1 MADNFDNY
9 SMKVQ
14 ARVDMPSNKDIDA
27 QIRKL
32 EKSIS
37 KLKVSGQFDDT
48 ALKNLTNQLNS
59 LKATVSTANFSP
71 TALSELTSQV
81 EKALGNI
88 QISAKV
94 GQEVGSAITKGMQQN
109 IDAGV
114 VDSIRKIS
122 DSTTSTIVQN
132 EKKKQDAYRATTE
145 TVMYHAGVV
154 SKLNKAETNGRF
166 YGSNRGTGYFGT
178 GHYFVDSATKHE
190 LDNNS
195 SYSKLPYT
203 SIDISKYDNLFKAN
217 TDEIANRLH
226 SFLENLTKFTQGS
239 DTNSISELFAQ
250 FKKVFGDTVMDM
262 QEFDA
267 KLEQLKS
274 FMQNSSM
281 SDRSDSVS
289 TQFMKSLGY
298 GGVDTRGT
306 RYADTRYGTVIY
318 DLKEESVLQANITD
332 ELQKQGQM
340 LEKINYEKGQV
351 FDQSEDT
358 RIQGI
363 LDQQAKSK
371 EIDAEFG
378 KLFDSSKIRQYE
390 SELDSVNETLKRN
403 DEIIADCQSG
413 IENADREAQKFAKD
427 MASLGFDTSDE
438 EIAEQADHYR
448 TTFQER
454 IDELQKER
462 PLLEAR
468 RQELEENLSAEYK
481 LANVAR
487 EQARQIVDERH
498 KEVQSIQEVSDRVK
512 SFSELKIKSDDFVNI
527 DGLTKAEDILDKV
540 RSKYEQFGQVTF
552 KNIELDADGNL
563 KSFRVNIQQTNGDLK
578 ETRNFLMEISDDAK
592 KVKFTDDTIK
602 GTENIVRHLNEQKDA
617 TDEIIKEEQKLAN
630 AMADV
635 REKSEQ
641 NRQTE
646 EKRQQMAQNKAINK
660 ALEEE
665 YNQKQKLIAQE
676 EKLAQVTAEKAN
688 KIQLSTDVTKLTTD
702 YQKFGVVSQE
712 VENNLKEL
720 KLAQE
725 AVVNAKGTDRLAI
738 EIEKYDNALEK
749 AKSSWKEL
757 SATQVSL
764 SQRTSQMTSMQEWMR
779 KNGAATKDCKDKVR
793 QLITECQ
800 TCDKVRFEGIKNEF
814 KELTAQMGKAGKLG
828 AGTLEGII
836 AQGKKFVQ
844 WIGVTGAVM
853 QTVQAFR
860 KATSNVIELDTKMVE
875 LSKVSDLTAQ
885 GLEDVTNQCYD
896 LGKSL
901 SKTGTDV
908 LDAVTTFKRAGY
920 DIADSVKYA
929 EEALKTANISENLK
943 DASQNAD
950 SLVNI
955 MKGFQNET
963 PEFAKKINDAVNQ
976 VSNTEAVNFD
986 NLIDG
991 ATRLSA
997 VADQA
1002 GLSFEQMLGT
1012 LTGGYEILGNME
1024 KVATGQITIFSRLQ
1038 AIQLDGE
1045 EEVST
1050 VAKLQEKF
1058 SNATKSAVNIV
1069 DQTSGQLRNV
1079 YDILDDLA
1087 GVWDTLDKN
1096 TREALAIEA
1105 AGKIYARICG
1115 NTYRES
1121 SYIG

>member
-14 ARVDMPSNKDIDA
+14 ARVDLPSNKDIDA

-48 ALKNLTNQLNS
+48 ALRNLTNQLNT
-59 LKATVSTANFSP
+59 LKASITTANFSP

-94 GQEVGSAITKGMQQN
+94 GQEVGSSITKGMQQN
-109 IDAGV
+109 IDSGIVA
-114 VDSIRKIS
+114 DIKKIS
-122 DSTTSTIVQN
+122 DASTSAIVQN

-145 TVMYHAGVV
+145 TVMYHAGVI

-166 YGSNRGTGYFGT
+166 YGSSRGTGYFGT

-239 DTNSISELFAQ
+239 DINSVSELFSQ
-250 FKKVFGDTVMDM
+250 FRKVFGDTVMDM

-274 FMQNSSM
+274 FMQNSNM

-306 RYADTRYGTVIY
+306 KYADTRYGTVIY

-351 FDQSEDT
+351 FDKTEDS
-358 RIQGI
+358 RIQSI
-363 LDQQAKSK
+363 IDQQAKSK
-371 EIDAEFG
+371 EIETEFD
-378 KLFDSSKIRQYE
+378 KLFDSTKLKAYE
-390 SELDSVNETLKRN
+390 SELDSVNETLKKN
-403 DEIIADCQSG
+403 DDIISDCQHA
-413 IENADREAQKFAKD
+413 INNADEEAKKFAKD
-427 MASLGFDTSDE
+427 MANLGLEMSEDE
-438 EIAEQADHYR
+438 IKSQADDYR
-448 TTFQER
+448 VTFQER
-454 IDELQKER
+454 IDELEKER
-462 PLLEAR
+462 PLLESR
-468 RQELEENLSAEYK
+468 KKQLEENLNAEYE

-498 KEVQSIQEVSDRVK
+498 KEVQSVQEVSDKIK
-512 SFSELKIKSDDFVNI
+512 SFSELKIKSNDFINI
-527 DGLTKAEDILDKV
+527 DGLTKAEDILEKV
-540 RSKYEQFGQVTF
+540 RTKYEQFGQVTF

-592 KVKFTDDTIK
+592 KVKFSDDTIK
-602 GTENIVRHLNEQKDA
+602 GTENVVRHLNEQKDA
-617 TDEIIKEEQKLAN
+617 TDQIIKEEEKLIN

-676 EKLAQVTAEKAN
+676 EKLAQVTAEKAD
-688 KIQLSTDVTKLTTD
+688 KIQLSSDVTKLTTD

-725 AVVNAKGTDRLAI
+725 SVVNAKGTDRLAT
-738 EIEKYDNALEK
+738 EIERYNTKLAET
-749 AKSSWKEL
+749 KSSLKEL
-757 SATQVSL
+757 TTTQVSL
-764 SQRTSQMTSMQEWMR
+764 NQRTSQMKSMQEWMR
-779 KNGAATKDCKDKVR
+779 KNKAATKLCGDQVR
-793 QLITECQ
+793 QLIEECK
-800 TCDKVRFEGIKNEF
+800 TCDAVRFNGIKREFDDLVVQAGKANKLGKGVIEGIVD
-814 KELTAQMGKAGKLG
+814 
-828 AGTLEGII
+828 
-836 AQGKKFVQ
+836 QGKRFIQ
-844 WIGVTGAVM
+844 WVGVSGAIMRVGNSL
-853 QTVQAFR
+853 R
-860 KATSNVIELDTKMVE
+860 SATNNVIELDTKMVE
-875 LSKVSDLTAQ
+875 LSKVSDLTKQ

-896 LGKSL
+896 LGESL

-920 DIADSVKYA
+920 DIADSMKYA

-943 DASQNAD
+943 DASQNAN

-1058 SNATKSAVNIV
+1058 SNATKGAVNIV
-1069 DQTSGQLRNV
+1069 DKTSGQLRNV

>member
-725 AVVNAKGTDRLAI
+725 AVVNAKGTDRLAT
-738 EIEKYDNALEK
+738 EIEKYDTALAK

-757 SATQVSL
+757 STTQVSL
-764 SQRTSQMTSMQEWMR
+764 NQRTSQMKSMQEWMR
-779 KNGAATKDCKDKVR
+779 KNKAATKLCGDQVR
-793 QLITECQ
+793 QLIEECK
-800 TCDKVRFEGIKNEF
+800 TCDAVRFNGIKREFDDLVVQAGKANKLGKGVIEGIVD
-814 KELTAQMGKAGKLG
+814 
-828 AGTLEGII
+828 
-836 AQGKKFVQ
+836 QGKRFIQ
-844 WIGVTGAVM
+844 WVGVSGAIMRVGNSL
-853 QTVQAFR
+853 R
-860 KATSNVIELDTKMVE
+860 SATNNVIELDTKMVE
-875 LSKVSDLTAQ
+875 LSKVSDLTKQ

-896 LGKSL
+896 LGESL

-920 DIADSVKYA
+920 DIADSMKYA

-943 DASQNAD
+943 DASQNAN

-1058 SNATKSAVNIV
+1058 SNATKGAVNIV

>member
-540 RSKYEQFGQVTF
+540 RAKYEQFGQVTF

-592 KVKFTDDTIK
+592 KVKFADDTIK

-676 EKLAQVTAEKAN
+676 EKLAQVTAEKAD